1 MPEIFPPDGL
11 SDALEAATRSKRQ
24 EIVVLLEAAGAKP
37 RVEFKI
43 DETQLARYA
52 GTYLGPGNTELVLTV
67 AAGRLTGS
75 AAPGQRLTFVA
86 RDATTFGVAEAAG
99 VTLTFR
105 LDGDKVASVGFPSN
119 ATTWTQ
125 SGRQIDDAKSVT
137 DRSVVCRVRVDVRA
151 ELAVVP
157 GPGGVRRRRRSAHAD
172 DLERGDRP
180 ERAVEDADRRRSRSR
195 APSCGAIACS
205 SRPPS
210 AAILRPASGPA
221 STATSSRRRCVEA
234 FLAAHCARQAHRQG
248 RSGTA
253 SRTKARR
260 RRSGI
265 RNRARRR
272 RRRSPTAQRVIVSFG
287 SEGLYAY
294 DFDGKLLW
302 KRDLGVLNAGWFY
315 DPDYEW
321 GFGSSPIIWKNLVI
335 VQCDIQKNSFIAAF
349 DVATGQPVWRTDREE
364 IPSWSTPAIFEA
376 NGRAELVTQATKF
389 TRGYD
394 PNTGK
399 ELWRLSG
406 NSEIA
411 IPTPIIGPNLVIVSN
426 GYTPVQPIFAIKPGA
441 TGDITLKAGQ
451 TQNEFIAWSTNRGG
465 PYIPTPVI
473 YKDQLY
479 VLRYQRRADGL

>member
-1 MPEIFPPDGL
+1 
-11 SDALEAATRSKRQ
+11 
-24 EIVVLLEAAGAKP
+24 
-37 RVEFKI
+37 
-43 DETQLARYA
+43 
-52 GTYLGPGNTELVLTV
+52 
-67 AAGRLTGS
+67 
-75 AAPGQRLTFVA
+75 
-86 RDATTFGVAEAAG
+86 
-99 VTLTFR
+99 
-105 LDGDKVASVGFPSN
+105 
-119 ATTWTQ
+119 
-125 SGRQIDDAKSVT
+125 
-137 DRSVVCRVRVDVRA
+137 
-151 ELAVVP
+151 
-157 GPGGVRRRRRSAHAD
+157 
-172 DLERGDRP
+172 
-180 ERAVEDADRRRSRSR
+180 
-195 APSCGAIACS
+195 
-205 SRPPS
+205 
-210 AAILRPASGPA
+210 
-221 STATSSRRRCVEA
+221 
-234 FLAAHCARQAHRQG
+234 
-248 RSGTA
+248 
-253 SRTKARR
+253 
-260 RRSGI
+260 
-265 RNRARRR
+265 
-272 RRRSPTAQRVIVSFG
+272 VIVSFG

-321 GFGSSPIIWKNLVI
+321 GFGSSPIIWKNMVI

-349 DVATGQPVWRTDREE
+349 DVATGAPVWRTNREE

-441 TGDITLKAGQ
+441 TGDITPKSGQ
-451 TQNEFIAWSTNRGG
+451 TQTEFIAWSMNRGG

-479 VLRYQRRADGL
+479 VLGINGVLTTYDVRTGQRVYQQRLGGGGSFSASPVAADGKIYLSSEDGDVFVVKAGPTYELLATNPVGEVVMATPAISNGTIIIRGVKHVMAVGQKP